1 MTYAFRALWYV
12 KLCLQ
17 RNWILKEYSFEKYS
31 KMINILSH
39 HFLGEKILL
48 SLLSLRPSDC
58 LNTLSYYFTI
68 ENAQIIN
75 ESENTLASASIESWI

>member
-1 MTYAFRALWYV
+1 
-12 KLCLQ
+12 
-17 RNWILKEYSFEKYS
+17 
-31 KMINILSH
+31 MITILSH

-48 SLLSLRPSDC
+48 SLLSLRPTDC

-75 ESENTLASASIESWI
+75 ESENVLASAPIESWIERR